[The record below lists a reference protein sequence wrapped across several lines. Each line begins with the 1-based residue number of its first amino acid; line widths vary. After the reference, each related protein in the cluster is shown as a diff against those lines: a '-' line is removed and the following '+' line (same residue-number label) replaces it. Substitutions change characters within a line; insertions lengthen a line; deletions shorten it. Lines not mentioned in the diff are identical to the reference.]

1 MSRKEGVE
9 ARDKNRKSDREIVV
23 YSVDDP
29 KGP

>member
-1 MSRKEGVE
+1 MPRKGGVE
-9 ARDKNRKSDREIVV
+9 ARHKNRKSDREIAV